1 MWPLSKNPPKTYT
14 PNKGQKKSTVQAI
27 EELRRNREER
37 RRSAEQ
43 YKKNRAADKIR
54 FEKKG
59 QPGDVDFQRMI
70 ETFRKECK
78 YKKRSHRVKEDMMK
92 VCIRKRPIIAR
103 ERRMKDWDTV
113 TGLNPLCII
122 HKSSKKVCGI
132 TKYLDNTEFSFD
144 HVFDEVDDNAL
155 VYKVTT
161 QPLLKHVFS
170 KGGNAT
176 VFAYG
181 QTGSGKTYTMVA
193 MQNRAAE
200 EIFQNLQQEGNIHD
214 AQIICAFFEIYGG
227 RCIDLLNRRKRLTIR
242 EDGKG
247 NVVVGGLQEVEVST
261 KDELLECIS
270 RGNSSRATHATEMN
284 AVSSRSHAICRIT
297 VRFPDKRGNGM
308 FSLIDLAGSERG
320 QDTKN
325 HNRQRRVE
333 GAEINKSLLALKEC
347 IRAQCAK
354 RRAHIPYRA
363 SKLTLVLKDSFSPR
377 SLTTMICN
385 IAPTASSTEH
395 TLNTLRYA
403 DRVKQKEVVHY
414 FEGTMA
420 PGGIVTDENRRGQN
434 NKNNNVGALANNN
447 FGDVLEEDDDTIGE
461 SMMSPPL
468 SPTARRLHR
477 ANVLAREGKISENEK
492 IKLKEDVIR
501 SNNSNIK
508 LRNNIGKADNVRAP
522 SSQTNNKYGNR
533 SPRVKLPPTGSSK
546 TRKTRQQQNNDN
558 TKYEGKMD
566 DKALNRGKHSL
577 QNGNGVSSNFHRHAP
592 PPGQKEETKKPS
604 GPNHPS
610 GSNSKRRI
618 VDFHNS
624 ENSPALRGG
633 SNQRSNNSKLKKPS
647 NIHQKLHKNASKSK
661 NREDLHILHRSLRA
675 QGEGESNSHL
685 EDLHEAISQLVDEEE
700 NLLQLHMDT
709 IQENAQL
716 LTEEG
721 NLLAKVQGEDVVDY
735 DIDVYAERLD
745 NILERKI
752 KMYTELQKNLK
763 TFRSHLAE
771 EETLSAAF
779 GQ

>member
-37 RRSAEQ
+37 RRNAEE
-43 YKKNRAADKIR
+43 YKKNRAADKLR
-54 FEKKG
+54 FERKG
-59 QPGDVDFQRMI
+59 EPGDVDFQRMI
-70 ETFRKECK
+70 EKFRRECK
-78 YKKRSHRVKEDMMK
+78 IKKRSHRIQENVLMK
-92 VCIRKRPIIAR
+92 VCIRKRPIIPR
-103 ERRMKDWDTV
+103 ETRMKDWDTV

-144 HVFDEVDDNAL
+144 HVFDEKEDNEL

-161 QPLLKHVFS
+161 QPLIKHVFS
-170 KGGNAT
+170 QGGNAT

-200 EIFQNLQQEGNIHD
+200 EIFQKLQQEGNL
-214 AQIICAFFEIYGG
+214 QKVKIICTFFEIYGG
-227 RCIDLLNRRKRLTIR
+227 RCIDLLNKRRKLTIR

-247 NVVVGGLQEVEVST
+247 NVVVGGLREEQVST
-261 KDELLECIS
+261 KETLLECIS
-270 RGNSSRATHATEMN
+270 RGNASRATHATEMN

-297 VRFPDKRGNGM
+297 VRFPDSRGNGM

-347 IRAQCAK
+347 IRAMCSK

-363 SKLTLVLKDSFSPR
+363 SKLTLVLKDSFSPKSR
-377 SLTTMICN
+377 TTMICN

-403 DRVKQKEVVHY
+403 NRVKQKEVVHY
-414 FEGTMA
+414 FDGTLV
-420 PGGIVTDENRRGQN
+420 PGAIDENNQGQN
-434 NKNNNVGALANNN
+434 NVNVGHHANNN
-447 FGDVLEEDDDTIGE
+447 FGDVLENDSSEDTIAE
-461 SMMSPPL
+461 ADLRTSPPL
-468 SPTARRLHR
+468 SPTAKRLHK
-477 ANVLAREGKISENEK
+477 ANVLAREGKISEHEK
-492 IKLKEDVIR
+492 IKIKEDVIR
-501 SNNSNIK
+501 SKGPRNKSSSNI
-508 LRNNIGKADNVRAP
+508 RAP
-522 SSQTNNKYGNR
+522 SSTNSRHDGR
-533 SPRVKLPPTGSSK
+533 SPRIKLPPTGGNRQSNAQ
-546 TRKTRQQQNNDN
+546 RRQQKN
-558 TKYEGKMD
+558 KYEGKMD
-566 DKALNRGKHSL
+566 DIAPKRVSRMNRNH
-577 QNGNGVSSNFHRHAP
+577 NDNRRHAS

-604 GPNHPS
+604 GPNHPRAN
-610 GSNSKRRI
+610 NSKRRI
-618 VDFHNS
+618 VTHSS
-624 ENSPALRGG
+624 ENSPVLRG
-633 SNQRSNNSKLKKPS
+633 NTRPQPRSHSKLKQPQ
-647 NIHQKLHKNASKSK
+647 NIRHEKMSKD
-661 NREDLHILHRSLRA
+661 REDLHLLHRSLRA
-675 QGEGESNSHL
+675 QGEGESSSHL
-685 EDLHEAISQLVDEEE
+685 EDLHQAISQLVDEEE
-700 NLLQLHMDT
+700 NLLQLHMDS

-745 NILERKI
+745 RILERKI
-752 KMYTELQKNLK
+752 KMYTELQRNLK

-771 EETLSAAF
+771 EESLSAALSK
-779 GQ
+779 

>member
-1 MWPLSKNPPKTYT
+1 MWPLSKNAPKTYT

-37 RRSAEQ
+37 RRSAEA
-43 YKKNRAADKIR
+43 YKKNRAADKLR
-54 FEKKG
+54 FERKG
-59 QPGDVDFQRMI
+59 EPGDVDFQRMI
-70 ETFRKECK
+70 EKFRKECK
-78 YKKRSHRVKEDMMK
+78 IKKRSHRIKEDMMK
-92 VCIRKRPIIAR
+92 VCIRKRPIIPR
-103 ERRMKDWDTV
+103 ETRMKDWDTV

-144 HVFDEVDDNAL
+144 HVFDEKEDNAL

-161 QPLLKHVFS
+161 QPLIKHVFS

-200 EIFQNLQQEGNIHD
+200 EIFQNLQQEGNLGNTK
-214 AQIICAFFEIYGG
+214 IICTFFEIYGG
-227 RCIDLLNRRKRLTIR
+227 RCIDLLNRRKKLTIR

-247 NVVVGGLQEVEVST
+247 NVVVGGLCEEQVTT
-261 KDELLECIS
+261 KEELLECIA

-284 AVSSRSHAICRIT
+284 AVSSRSHAICRIA
-297 VRFPDKRGNGM
+297 VRFPDRRGNGM

-347 IRAQCAK
+347 IRAMRAK
-354 RRAHIPYRA
+354 RRLHIPYRA
-363 SKLTLVLKDSFSPR
+363 SKLTLVLKESFSPQSR
-377 SLTTMICN
+377 TTMICN

-403 DRVKQKEVVHY
+403 NRVKEKEVVHY

-420 PGGIVTDENRRGQN
+420 PGGGMDENNKGQN
-434 NKNNNVGALANNN
+434 IKHNVGAHANNS
-447 FGDVLEEDDDTIGE
+447 FGDVLEEDDSDDTIGE
-461 SMMSPPL
+461 SMLSPPL
-468 SPTARRLHR
+468 SPTARRLHK
-477 ANVLAREGKISENEK
+477 ANVLAREGKISEHEK
-492 IKLKEDVIR
+492 IKMKEDVIR
-501 SNNSNIK
+501 
-508 LRNNIGKADNVRAP
+508 KAKSKNAVNHVRAP
-522 SSQTNNKYGNR
+522 TSTNNRR
-533 SPRVKLPPTGSSK
+533 SPRVKLPPTGSNNK
-546 TRKTRQQQNNDN
+546 NNRMGRHQQQN
-558 TKYEGKMD
+558 KYEGKMD
-566 DKALNRGKHSL
+566 DNVAVNGRNPRSNDRNNNNR
-577 QNGNGVSSNFHRHAP
+577 NRRHAS
-592 PPGQKEETKKPS
+592 PPGQKEETKKTS
-604 GPNHPS
+604 GPNHPR
-610 GSNSKRRI
+610 GNNSKRRI
-618 VDFHNS
+618 ITHSS
-624 ENSPALRGG
+624 ENSPLIRGSG
-633 SNQRSNNSKLKKPS
+633 SNNSNQRHSNSKLKKPNNS
-647 NIHQKLHKNASKSK
+647 HQKKIKKTKAAAKVK
-661 NREDLHILHRSLRA
+661 EREDLQILHRSLRA
-675 QGEGESNSHL
+675 QGEGESSSHL

-771 EETLSAAF
+771 EETLSAAYD
-779 GQ
+779 QQQNI